1 MSIRAIGVEERAR
14 LLGRALMAGS
24 VLQLVLFLLGA
35 RRRSY
40 AALAIPL
47 LAALA
52 VVSALAFWVG
62 YTMATARFG
71 DAPDYPPAPEPSAAP
86 EPEQAPTA
94 TSPTG
99 NPLTGG

>member
-1 MSIRAIGVEERAR
+1 VSIRAIGVEERAR
-14 LLGRALMAGS
+14 LLGQALMAGS
-24 VLQLVLFLLGA
+24 VLQLLLFLLGV

-47 LAALA
+47 LAALT

-71 DAPDYPPAPEPSAAP
+71 DAPDYPPGPAPGAAP
-86 EPEQAPTA
+86 EEARAA
-94 TSPTG
+94 TPPAATPPTG
-99 NPLTGG
+99 G

>member
-1 MSIRAIGVEERAR
+1 MSIQAIGVEERAR
-14 LLGRALMAGS
+14 LLGRALMVGS
-24 VLQLVLFLLGA
+24 VLQLVLFLLGV

-40 AALAIPL
+40 ATLAIPL

-71 DAPDYPPAPEPSAAP
+71 DAPDYPPAPAHEPGAAP
-86 EPEQAPTA
+86 EEAPAA
-94 TSPTG
+94 TPPAAG
-99 NPLTGG
+99 